1 MSGWM
6 GCLCKIL
13 ILQPGTDAQPLTPMD
28 KLKETHKRQ
37 KKKSQ
42 TYKKKASQEARK
54 EKEFRRAGDERA
66 ASRCSEMK
74 TLYYKQ
80 IEQLENSQLQIRK
93 KIILLEGEKAR
104 TETVD
109 ALESGEEELKKMQE
123 VKNTDD
129 GDRTVDEMNRG
140 MVNVNESEDSS
151 SIFSDAATHF
161 DGD

>member
-13 ILQPGTDAQPLTPMD
+13 ILQPWTDAQPLTPMD
-28 KLKETHKRQ
+28 KLKETHKKL

-80 IEQLENSQLQIRK
+80 IEELENAQLLIRK

-123 VKNTDD
+123 VKY
-129 GDRTVDEMNRG
+129 VLLL
-140 MVNVNESEDSS
+140 
-151 SIFSDAATHF
+151 FSFLNSRILILLTFVSFHAMWQHFLIAAS
-161 DGD
+161 